1 MKLPLDN
8 FDDVKALPVELF
20 DNLMRMDMKHLSFNT
35 RMNNLVATGIITP
48 QAAKM
53 AKSEVSNHRQAIE
66 NFWSEE
72 TA

>member
-8 FDDVKALPVELF
+8 FDDVKKLPVEIF
-20 DNLMRMDMKHLSFNT
+20 DNIMLMDMKHLSFNT
-35 RMNNLVATGIITP
+35 RMNHLVGSGIITP
-48 QAAKM
+48 QAAEM

-66 NFWSEE
+66 NFWTEE